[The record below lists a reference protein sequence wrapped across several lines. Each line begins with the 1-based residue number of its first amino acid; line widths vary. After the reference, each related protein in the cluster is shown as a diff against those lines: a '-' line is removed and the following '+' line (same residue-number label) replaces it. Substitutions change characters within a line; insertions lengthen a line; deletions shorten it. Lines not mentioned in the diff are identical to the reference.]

1 MASNADIANAFEEMA
16 ALLEITG
23 GSGFRV
29 NAYRRAART
38 CADAPDDLCVV
49 AQRVP
54 KQLESMEGIG
64 AGLAARIIEFAST
77 GTMADLAELRAAVP
91 PGLPELLQLQGV
103 GPKTV
108 RTLWTEGGIES
119 VAALKSAIEGGAL
132 AGLPRI
138 GTPKSIAN
146 LREAVEHHLA
156 AAGAPKRFRIGQ
168 ALPVGEAIAA
178 HLSAVP
184 GAARVAVAGSAR
196 RGRETVG
203 DLDVLVGID
212 SAEAAER
219 VAGSA
224 VSMDGVA
231 KVLARGPTKVSV
243 RLASGLQ
250 VDVRMVPMDAF
261 GAALLY
267 FTGSKEHNVQLR
279 ERAIARGLHL
289 NEYGL
294 FPDDGSPAP
303 QERGVT
309 PVAAADEESIYA
321 ALGMPTIPPECR
333 EAHGELD
340 WTQAPRLVEVGDIRC
355 ELHAHTTA
363 SDGQLSIA
371 ALAELAKSRGFH
383 TIAVT
388 DHSRASAQANGL
400 SVERLMQHIE
410 AVREA
415 EREVGGIR
423 ILAGSEVDIL
433 ADGHLDYDDDTLAK
447 LDIVVASPH
456 TALRQEPATATERLL
471 KAIRNPFVHI
481 LGHPTGRIILGRDGL
496 SPDMRAMAAAAAEH
510 GVALEINAH
519 WMRLDLRDS
528 HVRAAMEA
536 GAMIAINC
544 DIHAPEDADNL
555 RYGVMTARRGGV
567 TPDRCINCLDR
578 AGLDRWLGLRRSG
591 WH

>member
-38 CADAPDDLCVV
+38 CADAADDLCLI
-49 AQRVP
+49 AQRAP
-54 KQLESMEGIG
+54 KQLEAMEGIG
-64 AGLAARIIEFAST
+64 AGLATRIVEFAST
-77 GTMADLAELRAAVP
+77 GSMADLTELRAAVP
-91 PGLPELLQLQGV
+91 AGLPELLQLQGV

-108 RTLWTEGGIES
+108 RTLWTEGGIDS
-119 VAALKSAIEGGAL
+119 VAALKAAIESGSL

-168 ALPVGEAIAA
+168 ALPVGEAIAER
-178 HLSAVP
+178 LRAVK
-184 GAARVAVAGSAR
+184 GVKRVAVAGSAR

-203 DLDVLVGID
+203 DLDVLVGIATED
-212 SAEAAER
+212 AAAR
-219 VAGSA
+219 VGESA

-231 KVLARGPTKVSV
+231 KVLGHGPTKVSL
-243 RLASGLQ
+243 RLSHGIQ
-250 VDVRMVPMDAF
+250 VDVRIVRMDAF

-303 QERGVT
+303 QDRGVA

-321 ALGMPTIPPECR
+321 ALGLPMIPPECR
-333 EAHGELD
+333 EAHGELE
-340 WTQAPRLVEVGDIRC
+340 WTESPRLVEVRDIRC
-355 ELHAHTTA
+355 ELHAHTTE
-363 SDGQLSIA
+363 SDGQLSIRE
-371 ALAELAKSRGFH
+371 LAELGKSRGFH

-400 SVERLMQHIE
+400 SVERLLRHVE

-415 EREVGGIR
+415 EAAVGGIR

-456 TALRQEPATATERLL
+456 TALRQDPATATERLL
-471 KAIRNPFVHI
+471 AAIRNPFVHI
-481 LGHPTGRIILGRDGL
+481 IGHPTGRIVLGRDGL
-496 SPDMRAMAAAAAEH
+496 SPDIRAIAAAAAEH

-528 HVRAAMEA
+528 HVRAAIEA
-536 GAMIAINC
+536 GAMIAIDC
-544 DIHAPEDADNL
+544 DIHAVEDADNL
-555 RYGVMTARRGGV
+555 RYGVMTARRAGL
-567 TPDRCINCLDR
+567 TPDRCVNCMSRAELD
-578 AGLDRWLGLRRSG
+578 AWLVRRRSG
-591 WH
+591 RH

>member
-54 KQLESMEGIG
+54 KQLEAMEGIG
-64 AGLAARIIEFAST
+64 AGLAARIAEFSAT

-91 PGLPELLQLQGV
+91 PGLPELLELQGV

-108 RTLWTEGGIES
+108 RTLWKDGGIDS
-119 VAALKSAIEGGAL
+119 VAALKAAIESGAL
-132 AGLPRI
+132 SGLPRI
-138 GTPKSIAN
+138 GTAKSIAN
-146 LREAVEHHLA
+146 LRDAVEHHLA

-168 ALPVGEAIAA
+168 ALPIGEA
-178 HLSAVP
+178 V
-184 GAARVAVAGSAR
+184 AARLREVTGVAQVAIAGSAR

-203 DLDVLVGID
+203 DLDVLVGIREE
-212 SAEAAER
+212 SAAER
-219 VAGSA
+219 VSESA
-224 VSMDGVA
+224 VSMEGVA
-231 KVLARGPTKVSV
+231 KVLARGPTKVSL
-243 RLASGLQ
+243 RLAHGMQ
-250 VDVRMVPMDAF
+250 VDVRMVPMPVF

-294 FPDDGSPAP
+294 FPDDGAAAP
-303 QERGVT
+303 QDRGIA
-309 PVAAADEESIYA
+309 PVAAADEASIYRS
-321 ALGMPTIPPECR
+321 LGLPLIPPECR
-333 EAHGELD
+333 EAHGEME
-340 WTQAPRLVEVGDIRC
+340 WTEAPRLVDVSDIRC

-363 SDGQLSIA
+363 SDGQLSIVE
-371 ALAELAKSRGFH
+371 LAELAKSRGFH

-400 SVERLMQHIE
+400 SVERLLRHID
-410 AVREA
+410 AVRAA
-415 EREVGGIR
+415 EQAVGGIR

-433 ADGHLDYDDDTLAK
+433 ADGHLDYDDETLAK
-447 LDIVVASPH
+447 LDLVVASPH
-456 TALRQEPATATERLL
+456 TALRQDPATATERLL
-471 KAIRNPFVHI
+471 RAIRNPFVHLI
-481 LGHPTGRIILGRDGL
+481 GHPTGRIILGREGL
-496 SPDMRAMAAAAAEH
+496 SPDIRTVAAAAAEQ

-519 WMRLDLRDS
+519 WMRLDLRDA
-528 HVRAAMEA
+528 HVRAAMDA
-536 GAMIAINC
+536 GAMVAIDC
-544 DIHAPEDADNL
+544 DIHAAEDADNL
-555 RYGVMTARRGGV
+555 RFGVMTARRAGV
-567 TPDRCINCLDR
+567 TPDRCVNCLD
-578 AGLDRWLGLRRSG
+578 AKALARWLGRRRGSG
-591 WH
+591 H